1 MSDETEKMEDKM
13 IYKIKAPGSSLRNSI
28 LMAFFLIL
36 TISGSI
42 INIIFFNMI
51 HSHLFDYG
59 LDRTVVENISKEFI
73 LMGSGSM
80 IAGIMSIMLLSM
92 FLSKKITGP
101 MKNLHMG
108 IINVAQGKWDT
119 RINID
124 TRDEI
129 GGLAEGFNFM
139 AEHIGNTMEKLEAAK
154 EYTDNIVV
162 SVPSILIVLSN
173 RLNILSTNAAFDKL
187 SEHFPSISLKQ
198 FILPLKAEIQKNL
211 DTGEVMKKEIRLIP
225 EGSKTSLIFSAMLS
239 HIGTNVDNNGDEEK
253 ASVLLTITD
262 ITENRKMKELVL
274 QSRQDWEDTFNMIP
288 DMITVHDRDYNI
300 INANSAAKEMLN
312 LPLLDLYTSN
322 KCYKYYHGSESAPE
336 GCPSCNCYE
345 TKKPVTFEI
354 FEPHLNKFVEI
365 RAIPRMNDNNE
376 LIGLTH
382 IVRDISLRKKIEH
395 EHDQLLLAITKA
407 KIEWEL
413 TFDSVEEFLIIIDN
427 DLKITKCN
435 RSFAEFTG
443 KPVGDLIGKKCYDF
457 FPGSQENGDDCKNLI
472 NSSHNLLTKKEIK
485 TESGRW
491 FYISHHPIRDEN
503 KETTHS
509 VIIATEV
516 TNLKIAQQRI
526 TESEEELKKKVNE
539 LEKFYDMAIGR
550 ELKMKEL
557 KKEIKNLNDGL
568 FKDKKYDFAK
578 K

>member
-1 MSDETEKMEDKM
+1 MENKMAYE
-13 IYKIKAPGSSLRNSI
+13 INSTQSSLKNNI
-28 LMAFFLIL
+28 LLAFFLIL

-42 INIIFFNMI
+42 INLTFPRIII
-51 HSHLFDYG
+51 PHLSSHG
-59 LDRTVVENISKEFI
+59 LDRAVVEHISREFVI
-73 LMGSGSM
+73 METGIT
-80 IAGIMSIMLLSM
+80 IAGILIVLCIAL
-92 FLSKKITGP
+92 FLSSTITRPLNKLTRG
-101 MKNLHMG
+101 L
-108 IINVAQGKWDT
+108 IDIAQGKWRT
-119 RINID
+119 RIDIESN
-124 TRDEI
+124 DE
-129 GGLAEGFNFM
+129 F
-139 AEHIGNTMEKLEAAK
+139 EAAK

-187 SEHFPSISLKQ
+187 SEYFSSISLKQ
-198 FILPLKAEIQKNL
+198 FLTPLKAEIQKNL
-211 DTGEVMKKEIRLIP
+211 ETGELMKKEIRLIP
-225 EGSKTSLIFSAMLS
+225 EGSKTSLIFSAIVS
-239 HIGTNVDNNGDEEK
+239 RIGTNVDTNGDEEK

-274 QSRQDWEDTFNMIP
+274 QSKQDWEDTFNTIP

-312 LPLLDLYTSN
+312 LPLLDLCTSN

-336 GCPSCNCYE
+336 GCPSCSCYE
-345 TKKPVTFEI
+345 TKKPAAFEI
-354 FEPHLNKFVEI
+354 FEPHLNKFIEI

-376 LIGLTH
+376 LIGLIH

-395 EHDQLLLAITKA
+395 ELDQLLSVITKA

-413 TFDSVEEFLIIIDN
+413 TFDSVAEFLIIIDN
-427 DLKITKCN
+427 DLKISKCN
-435 RSFAEFTG
+435 SSFAEFTG
-443 KPVGDLIGKKCYDF
+443 KPAGDLIGKKCYDF
-457 FPGSQENGDDCKNLI
+457 FPCSRKNVDDCKNLI
-472 NSSHNLLTKKEIK
+472 NSSYELLTKNEIK

-491 FYISHHPIRDEN
+491 LYISHHPIRGEN
-503 KETTHS
+503 KENTHS

-516 TNLKIAQQRI
+516 TDLKIAQQRI
-526 TESEEELKKKVNE
+526 RESEEELKKKVNE

-568 FKDKKYDFAK
+568 LKDNKYGFAK